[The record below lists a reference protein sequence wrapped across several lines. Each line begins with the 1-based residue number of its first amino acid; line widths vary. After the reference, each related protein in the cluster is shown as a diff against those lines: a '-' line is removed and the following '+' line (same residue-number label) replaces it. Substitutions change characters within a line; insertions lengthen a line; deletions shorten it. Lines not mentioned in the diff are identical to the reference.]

1 MKSGAQASRTSSEP
15 KRRYDSSRR
24 QAQAEERRQRVIEA
38 AVELFLEQGYGPTT
52 IDQIAKAA
60 DVSTQS
66 VYATFDGKAGILE
79 QAVHLLRTGN
89 PEGRTRDSAAAR
101 ALAETTDLRERAR
114 ASAALVRAVHEPSA
128 AVIAIV
134 ERASATDPALA
145 DLHARLRDQ
154 RRESVAL
161 ITDAVPAKA
170 FRKGITKDEAMDA
183 LTYLAAAHSYTELV
197 DGMGWTPDR
206 YEEWLGDLIFQM
218 LFAD

>member
-1 MKSGAQASRTSSEP
+1 MKSTDRSSSTSSS
-15 KRRYDSSRR
+15 KRQYDSTRR
-24 QAQAEERRQRVIEA
+24 QAQAEERRQRVIDA
-38 AVELFLEQGYGPTT
+38 AVELFLDQGYGPTT

-66 VYATFDGKAGILE
+66 VYASFDGKAGILE

-89 PEGRTRDSAAAR
+89 PAGHTRDSQAAR
-101 ALAETTDLRERAR
+101 AVTEITDLRERAR
-114 ASAALVRAVHEPSA
+114 ASAALTRAVHEPSA

-145 DLHARLRDQ
+145 DLHDRLREQ
-154 RRESVAL
+154 RRASVAQ
-161 ITDAVPAKA
+161 TTANVPAKA
-170 FRKGITKDEAMDA
+170 FRKGITKSEATDA
-183 LTYLAAAHSYTELV
+183 LTYLCAAHSYTELV

-206 YEEWLGDLIFQM
+206 YERWLGDTIYQM